1 MSLKD
6 FIRSA
11 RLRLLPRRLWSRAML
26 ILVLPVVL
34 LQVVSSILF
43 YDNHWQSVSRRLA
56 LGVVSGI
63 QGAIAMYDAFP
74 DQADRDKILD
84 IIRVSAGLDVRFSAA
99 LDGIADMGGDSDAA
113 ALLGKMLGSESD
125 Q

>member
-43 YDNHWQSVSRRLA
+43 YDNHWQRVSRRLA
-56 LGVVSGI
+56 LGLVS
-63 QGAIAMYDAFP
+63 
-74 DQADRDKILD
+74 D
-84 IIRVSAGLDVRFSAA
+84 IPVSSPPLTQQPTRT
-99 LDGIADMGGDSDAA
+99 L
-113 ALLGKMLGSESD
+113 
-125 Q
+125 